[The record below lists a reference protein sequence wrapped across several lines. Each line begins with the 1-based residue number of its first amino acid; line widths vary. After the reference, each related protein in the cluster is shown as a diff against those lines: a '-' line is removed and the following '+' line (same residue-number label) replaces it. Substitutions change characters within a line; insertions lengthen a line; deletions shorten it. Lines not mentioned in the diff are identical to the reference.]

1 MTHAVT
7 VIPKYELHSVII
19 NWLAIPTKCQIKTPQ
34 PFNLELFANFSSGD
48 AIDLQVISPS
58 ISARSSVPVL
68 LLFSNLNLIFGGL
81 TEAVISL
88 QELNL
93 I

>member
-1 MTHAVT
+1 MSN
-7 VIPKYELHSVII
+7 KS
-19 NWLAIPTKCQIKTPQ
+19 PQ
-34 PFNLELFANFSSGD
+34 PFNPKLFDNFSSGE

-68 LLFSNLNLIFGGL
+68 LLLLFLNLNLIFGGL

-88 QELNL
+88 RELNL

>member
-1 MTHAVT
+1 MSN
-7 VIPKYELHSVII
+7 KS
-19 NWLAIPTKCQIKTPQ
+19 PQ
-34 PFNLELFANFSSGD
+34 PFNPKLFANFSSGE

-68 LLFSNLNLIFGGL
+68 LLLLFLNLNLIFGGL

-88 QELNL
+88 RELNL